1 MREVFVVGVGMT
13 RFGVQPDQ
21 SSAALARSAVLAALA
36 DARATPG
43 DVGATFYA
51 NTVAGAIEGQY
62 GMKGQHALR
71 PIGIQGGP
79 LVNVENACA
88 GGATAFNL
96 AVLQVGAGL
105 TDVALAVGT
114 EKMNTDDREQRA
126 RTFGQPED
134 IAAMKVFLER
144 MAPSVADVQPPPEAV
159 IDPKMFSLFMEGYA
173 IQAKAHMKKYGTTV
187 RQIAAVAAKNH
198 HHSIHSPLAQFQK
211 DFSIEQILAA
221 RIIAWP
227 LTMPMCSPISDGAA
241 AVLVCSQEALARFDG
256 RRAVKVLASVL
267 KGGTDR
273 DFDDREKGCGRRA
286 ATAAYEIAGVG
297 PGDVDVAEVHD
308 GSAYGEIAQ
317 LESCMLVPLGEGGRA
332 AEAGETRLGGRI
344 PVNTAGGLES
354 RGHPVAATGCAQLH
368 ELVLQLRGE
377 AGQRQ
382 VPGARIALAST
393 SGGFMGVEDG
403 IAAITLLG
411 KL

>member
-21 SSAALARSAVLAALA
+21 SSAGLARSAVLAALA
-36 DARATPG
+36 DARAAPG

-173 IQAKAHMKKYGTTV
+173 VQAKAHMKKYGTTV

>member
-173 IQAKAHMKKYGTTV
+173 VQAKAHMKKYGTTV

-241 AVLVCSQEALARFDG
+241 AVLVCSREALARFDG

>member
-1 MREVFVVGVGMT
+1 MREVFIVGVGMT
-13 RFGVQPDQ
+13 RFGAHPDQ
-21 SSAALARSAVLAALA
+21 SSFELARSAVQAALA
-36 DARATPG
+36 DAGAKAA

-51 NTVAGAIEGQY
+51 NTVAGAIENQY
-62 GMKGQHALR
+62 GAKGQHALR

-88 GGATAFNL
+88 GSSTAFNL
-96 AVLQVGAGL
+96 AVTQVGAGI
-105 TDVALAVGT
+105 TDVALALGA
-114 EKMNTDDREQRA
+114 EKMNTDDREKRA
-126 RTFGQPED
+126 RSFGQPYD

-144 MAPSVADVQPPPEAV
+144 MGPSVADVQPPPGVE

-173 IQAKAHMKKYGTTV
+173 IQAKLHMKKFGTTW
-187 RQIAAVAAKNH
+187 RQIAAVASKNH
-198 HHSIHSPLAQFQK
+198 FHSTMSPLAQFQK

-221 RIIAWP
+221 KVIAWP

-241 AVLVCSQEALARFDG
+241 AVLVCSKEALARFD
-256 RRAVKVLASVL
+256 RARAVRVLATVL
-267 KGGTDR
+267 KGGMDR
-273 DFDDREKGCGRRA
+273 DYDDRENGCGRRA
-286 ATAAYEIAGVG
+286 ANAAYELAGIG
-297 PGDVDVAEVHD
+297 PEDIHVAEVHD

-317 LESCMLVPLGEGGRA
+317 LESVRLVPVGEGGRA

-377 AGQRQ
+377 AGARQ
-382 VPGARIALAST
+382 VPGARHALAST
-393 SGGFMGVEDG
+393 SGGFMGVEDA
-403 IAAITLLG
+403 IAAVTLLG
-411 KL
+411 RQ